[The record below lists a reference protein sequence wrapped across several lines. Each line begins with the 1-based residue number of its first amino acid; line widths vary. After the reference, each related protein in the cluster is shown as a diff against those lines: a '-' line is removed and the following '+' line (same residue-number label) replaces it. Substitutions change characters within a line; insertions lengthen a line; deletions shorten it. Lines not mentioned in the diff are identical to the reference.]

1 MRDSVVMPAL
11 KEAECFSA
19 TTGMWTSA
27 ATEPYMTLT
36 VHFIDK
42 TWNLQSFCLYTVPV
56 FADHTGQNIADAVV
70 EISMT
75 TGSCQQTSWWRLLLI
90 VVVT

>member
-1 MRDSVVMPAL
+1 MRDSVIMPAL
-11 KEAECFSA
+11 KEAESFSA
-19 TTGMWTSA
+19 TTDLWTSA

-42 TWNLQSFCLYTVPV
+42 TWNLQSFCLDTVPI
-56 FADHTGQNIADAVV
+56 FSDHTGQNITDAVMD
-70 EISMT
+70 ILT
-75 TGSCQQTSWWRLLLI
+75 TGSCQQKIWWLLLLI